1 MRYHAEDIER
11 NQYRGNDPR
20 IQSQSFAEQFGSHR
34 EQIDIDTKAW
44 SYYAQNTFH
53 IGNWSLTPGVR
64 VEDYT
69 IKTDVIRADG
79 DPQNN
84 PESKLK
90 NSQTVVLPGIGAAW
104 NGIANTTV
112 FAGVHKGFSPPRPDR
127 DIRAD
132 GEDSAVVD
140 KTKAEES
147 TNWEIGVRSNYFKGI
162 GFEATLFHTDF
173 DEIVINNGAGT
184 FINGGESQM
193 SGLEL
198 AGRVDFG
205 RIYNTNHNIYVMGSY
220 TNLFNAEFR
229 KNGLDPDNGIIKGDR
244 LPYAPRHLASLS
256 VGFQHPTGFDARI
269 GVDYVS
275 SQEPDA
281 FARVLDPVDAELSG
295 LSGKIPSYTLLNAS
309 IRYAPKGSRTSYF
322 LTAHNL
328 NNKEYLATRVD
339 GMAAGRSRQVFG
351 GVKYEF

>member
-1 MRYHAEDIER
+1 
-11 NQYRGNDPR
+11 
-20 IQSQSFAEQFGSHR
+20 
-34 EQIDIDTKAW
+34 
-44 SYYAQNTFH
+44 
-53 IGNWSLTPGVR
+53 VR

-69 IKTDVIRADG
+69 IKTDVIRADS

-127 DIRAD
+127 DIRAN
-132 GEDSAVVD
+132 GPDSAVVD

-256 VGFQHPTGFDARI
+256 VGFQHPTALM
-269 GVDYVS
+269 
-275 SQEPDA
+275 P
-281 FARVLDPVDAELSG
+281 
-295 LSGKIPSYTLLNAS
+295 AS
-309 IRYAPKGSRTSYF
+309 A
-322 LTAHNL
+322 
-328 NNKEYLATRVD
+328 
-339 GMAAGRSRQVFG
+339 
-351 GVKYEF
+351 